1 MLLRRIRLLLVLSC
15 SFSFA
20 AKVDD
25 SVHYL
30 ITFERAE
37 NGLEG
42 GQLLEDNEKAL
53 KDDNSMR
60 ISTQN
65 NENYICKM
73 PESSMTND
81 NDVSS
86 YTGPTPVELLAPVY
100 KEKLCSYRV
109 EPYWSYELCHGRY
122 IVQYHEEKDIRGVG
136 RSAEYYLGNLH
147 VDYTTVTSSA
157 DYSNPPRKV
166 IDGEEHAYFPVF
178 YSQGTTCDITG
189 KPRTTTV
196 MYICVEVCISDS

>member
-1 MLLRRIRLLLVLSC
+1 MLPRRIPLLLLVLG
-15 SFSFA
+15 SFSSA

-30 ITFERAE
+30 ITFERADS
-37 NGLEG
+37 GLEG

-53 KDDNSMR
+53 KDDNSLR

-73 PESSMTND
+73 PEAPKTRAEDIST
-81 NDVSS
+81 
-86 YTGPTPVELLAPVY
+86 YKGPTPVELLAPVY

-122 IVQYHEEKDIRGVG
+122 IVQYHEEKDIRGW
-136 RSAEYYLGNLH
+136 
-147 VDYTTVTSSA
+147 
-157 DYSNPPRKV
+157 
-166 IDGEEHAYFPVF
+166 
-178 YSQGTTCDITG
+178 
-189 KPRTTTV
+189 
-196 MYICVEVCISDS
+196 